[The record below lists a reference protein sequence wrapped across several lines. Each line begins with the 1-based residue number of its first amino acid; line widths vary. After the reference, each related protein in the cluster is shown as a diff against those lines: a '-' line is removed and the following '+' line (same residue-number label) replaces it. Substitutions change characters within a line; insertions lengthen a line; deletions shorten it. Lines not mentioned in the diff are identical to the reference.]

1 MSCKWIS
8 SWHGSFVRL
17 GTCRQWTRSHLWVQL
32 SKSCWILYFT
42 DGNSVWMRILHS
54 QTAHKLHA
62 QMELFWFSILN
73 LQFLA
78 SFQHCNSAKL
88 FTCARLRKP
97 LRLVTRAVMPWPQD
111 AEDEP
116 EWKDGGAAKCA
127 CNGWYMIFMIYS
139 KYKWYNIYVYNI
151 CTYTY
156 NIHTYCLD
164 VVFIG
169 FSWQHVVLQ
178 SHRDLASDW
187 TVNSIHLSCPMTQL
201 HPWAFGSLKSHP
213 AGRHA
218 IE

>member
-1 MSCKWIS
+1 MVILSECAFCTAKQLTSYMLKWNFSDSLFSTFS
-8 SWHGSFVRL
+8 SWHLF
-17 GTCRQWTRSHLWVQL
+17 
-32 SKSCWILYFT
+32 
-42 DGNSVWMRILHS
+42 N
-54 QTAHKLHA
+54 TATLP
-62 QMELFWFSILN
+62 S
-73 LQFLA
+73 
-78 SFQHCNSAKL
+78 S